1 MVLSCLLSIV
11 AYFRVEQIDF
21 EIEFRLT
28 NFIWGLTIP
37 DCTFELIVI
46 LTLNRATYFEGRF
59 HHHGSS
65 GPVLP
70 QFKIEGEP
78 AK

>member
-1 MVLSCLLSIV
+1 MSIV

-46 LTLNRATYFEGRF
+46 LKLSFTREANNFYYVLLI
-59 HHHGSS
+59 SS
-65 GPVLP
+65 NL
-70 QFKIEGEP
+70 FKRQNKMKFYLHVEII
-78 AK
+78 